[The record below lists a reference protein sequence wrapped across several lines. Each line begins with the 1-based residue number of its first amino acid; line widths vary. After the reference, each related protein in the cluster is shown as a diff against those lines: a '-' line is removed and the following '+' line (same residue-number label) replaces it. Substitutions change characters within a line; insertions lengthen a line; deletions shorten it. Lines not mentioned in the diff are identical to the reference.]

1 MALHNWAGWQAE
13 LGARGT
19 GTGRTALAT
28 RPRRTAGQADDTRRR
43 WKLGGRGSG
52 LGLEQTEDGLT
63 ARHIGVTA

>member
-13 LGARGT
+13 LGAHGT

-28 RPRRTAGQADDTRRR
+28 RPRRTAEQADDTRRS
-43 WKLGGRGSG
+43 GRGSG

-63 ARHIGVTA
+63 ARHSGVTA